1 MLNLT
6 RNEDS
11 TIHVPITIDP
21 DSSYEI
27 TLKSKVTCKETTLS
41 NQQGDMCGTVAL
53 FVLNTS
59 VECGHY
65 WLSIKEG
72 EEELYKTTV
81 TVQ

>member
-1 MLNLT
+1 MLNLI

-21 DSSYEI
+21 ETSYAI
-27 TLKSKVTCKETTLS
+27 RLKSKITCQEITEEK
-41 NQQGDMCGTVAL
+41 QGDMCGTVAL
-53 FVLNTS
+53 FVLNT
-59 VECGHY
+59 EAPCGQY
-65 WLSIKEG
+65 WLTVNEG